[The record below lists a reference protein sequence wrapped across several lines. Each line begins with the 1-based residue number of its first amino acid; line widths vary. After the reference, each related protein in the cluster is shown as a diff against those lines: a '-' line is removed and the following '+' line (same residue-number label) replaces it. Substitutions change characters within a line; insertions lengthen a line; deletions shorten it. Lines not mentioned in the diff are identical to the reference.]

1 MLKGIDKPQD
11 LIKKTLIASI
21 LIQASW
27 FILMAAVD
35 LSTILTYTVGAIPTT
50 LVGNSD
56 MTGMDS
62 RILGMNTFL
71 NL

>member
-1 MLKGIDKPQD
+1 
-11 LIKKTLIASI
+11 

-50 LVGNSD
+50 LVGNTD